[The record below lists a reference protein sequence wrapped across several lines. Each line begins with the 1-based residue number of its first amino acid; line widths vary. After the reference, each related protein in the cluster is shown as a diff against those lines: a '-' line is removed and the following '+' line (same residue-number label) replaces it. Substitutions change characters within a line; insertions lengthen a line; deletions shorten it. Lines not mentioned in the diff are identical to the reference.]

1 MIRTAALFLIL
12 MASQGLAQNLTL
24 PSGARLVS
32 DRTSELDSYELP
44 IGPFADG
51 AVPAREVEGKVER
64 LTWRLQSGSSTT
76 LQLLAPLRDQIA
88 AQGYEILL
96 ECQAKTC
103 GGFDFRFGTEV
114 VPTPDMYVAIQD
126 YRFLSAI
133 RGGNVVSLLVSRNPP
148 DGYVQM
154 IRVTPVGAEAP
165 PPLVIDEPV
174 TSPSD
179 LLVSLEQNGH
189 AILED
194 LHFRTGEMTLGE
206 GPFASLKL
214 VAEFLNKKPNTRLA
228 LVGHTDDTGAL
239 DANISVST
247 GRAQA
252 VRARLIQAHGIA
264 ADRVEARGIG
274 YLAPLTSNATPEGRD
289 LNRRVEAVLL
299 VN

>member
-1 MIRTAALFLIL
+1 MIRAVAVCLL
-12 MASQGLAQNLTL
+12 MMAGQGFAQSLTL
-24 PSGARLVS
+24 PAGARLVS
-32 DRTSELDSYELP
+32 ERISELDSYELP

-51 AVPAREVEGKVER
+51 DVPAREVEGKVER
-64 LTWRLQSGSSTT
+64 FTWRLQSGSSTT
-76 LQLLAPLRDQIA
+76 LQLLAPLRDQIE

-96 ECQAKTC
+96 DCSADVC

-133 RGGNVVSLLVSRNPP
+133 RGEDVISLLVSRNPP
-148 DGYVQM
+148 DGFVQM

-165 PPLVIDEPV
+165 SPLVIEEPV
-174 TSPSD
+174 NSSGD

-189 AILED
+189 AILGD
-194 LHFRTGEMTLGE
+194 LNFRTGEMTLGE
-206 GPFASLKL
+206 GPFASLEL
-214 VAEFLNKKPNTRLA
+214 IAEFLSGNPDTRLA

-252 VRARLIQAHGIA
+252 VRARLIETYGVA
-264 ADRVEARGIG
+264 ADRLEARGIG
-274 YLAPLTSNATPEGRD
+274 YLAPLTSNATPEGRE

>member
-1 MIRTAALFLIL
+1 MIRTAALFLMM

-174 TSPSD
+174 TSSSD
-179 LLVSLEQNGH
+179 LLAELEQNGH

-214 VAEFLNKKPNTRLA
+214 VAEFLDKNPNIRLA

-252 VRARLIQAHGIA
+252 VRARLIEAHGIA

-299 VN
+299 IN

>member
-12 MASQGLAQNLTL
+12 MASQSLAQNLTL

-44 IGPFADG
+44 IGPFVDG

-76 LQLLAPLRDQIA
+76 LQLLAPLRDQVA

-126 YRFLSAI
+126 YRFISAI
-133 RGGNVVSLLVSRNPP
+133 RDGNVVSLLVSRTPP

-154 IRVTPVGAEAP
+154 IRVIPVGAEAP

-174 TSPSD
+174 TSSSD
-179 LLVSLEQNGH
+179 LLAELEQNGH
-189 AILED
+189 VILED

-214 VAEFLNKKPNTRLA
+214 VAEFLNKNPSTRLA

-252 VRARLIQAHGIA
+252 VRARLIEAHGIA

-274 YLAPLTSNATPEGRD
+274 YLAPLTSNTTSEGRN

-299 VN
+299 IN